1 MFLWPRPQGP
11 ESEVEIVKGSQVLV
25 TVDPKFQTRGT
36 ANTVWVDYPNIVRVL
51 SVGSHI
57 YIDDGLISLVVRKIG
72 AQVPPNTGHLL
83 FSLVYSRL
91 LTPSPGSVYFPTCP
105 SGSRPSSRF
114 GAGHVMSFLGVCGGG
129 EGLRSPWFLEA
140 PSLAL
145 PLLCLEHGAS
155 PDADSLYTHRPRGA
169 GDRSGSR
176 WCAG

>member
-1 MFLWPRPQGP
+1 MSLWPRPQGP

-51 SVGSHI
+51 AVGSRI

-91 LTPSPGSVYFPTCP
+91 LIPSPGWACFPTCP
-105 SGSRPSSRF
+105 SSPLLSARF
-114 GAGHVMSFLGVCGGG
+114 GTGHFMSYLGVGGGG
-129 EGLRSPWFLEA
+129 EELRSPWFLEA

-145 PLLCLEHGAS
+145 PLLCLERRVS
-155 PDADSLYTHRPRGA
+155 LDADSFYTRRSRGA
-169 GDRSGSR
+169 GDRSGAR
-176 WCAG
+176 WCPG